1 MCGHATEQE
10 AATTWLIRHPPD
22 QAQASNAPVM
32 IDSGVAP
39 IHNAEPAIDLREPCF
54 RLLACIPASGV
65 VCPTLRGYRTW
76 ATRGACGRPASDLP
90 KAAALVNPTWLL
102 QPRSPRRDAGADG
115 PVLDFRFDSPEL
127 RERQRRSGGRSGDKG
142 AVRSRPRETS
152 AARSKQR
159 SRCPVLTPLKLPG
172 VRESGSLSGL
182 YLDAVLFWFGTRVSL
197 SVGWSPGVSS
207 VARFCPRPLGVRSH
221 RLHAEPWARRTCPG
235 AVSSP
240 TGTRFRRLRIP
251 LGCSRIIVEAAPSFG
266 AEPSPIDL
274 VP

>member
-10 AATTWLIRHPPD
+10 AATTSLIRHPPD

-102 QPRSPRRDAGADG
+102 QPRKLSTLGPPGCGRRRCRTWRRGAASATPKRAPRYPLRDTSSRESASLM
-115 PVLDFRFDSPEL
+115 PL
-127 RERQRRSGGRSGDKG
+127 RERKRVSARMWAR
-142 AVRSRPRETS
+142 TS
-152 AARSKQR
+152 SSLQKQAPER
-159 SRCPVLTPLKLPG
+159 LGYLRKIQTGTRG
-172 VRESGSLSGL
+172 VRRACRRRRRGQAGR
-182 YLDAVLFWFGTRVSL
+182 T
-197 SVGWSPGVSS
+197 
-207 VARFCPRPLGVRSH
+207 
-221 RLHAEPWARRTCPG
+221 RRTC
-235 AVSSP
+235 
-240 TGTRFRRLRIP
+240 R
-251 LGCSRIIVEAAPSFG
+251 
-266 AEPSPIDL
+266 D
-274 VP
+274 